1 MLYLGLF
8 CNITSRMCPKVTA
21 FLLYTTLAYEKVSQE
36 SPTCIGSQFQSLD
49 PSFKLT

>member
-21 FLLYTTLAYEKVSQE
+21 FLLYKTLAYEKVSQE
-36 SPTCIGSQFQSLD
+36 SPTCIGSQFQSLV